1 LGNLKHQKSANG
13 KLKSTQQRERRTL
26 GTEPLGSGDN
36 IARSNTA
43 SKQNKHTAHKSNNRA
58 TLQAKRVRQS
68 KNSIIANITSNR
80 TKELAR
86 DRHSNIASNTGT
98 HPPKEKSIVISVAR
112 AAQRAAEQR

>member
-1 LGNLKHQKSANG
+1 
-13 KLKSTQQRERRTL
+13 
-26 GTEPLGSGDN
+26 
-36 IARSNTA
+36 
-43 SKQNKHTAHKSNNRA
+43 
-58 TLQAKRVRQS
+58 LQAKRVRQS

-98 HPPKEKSIVISVAR
+98 HPSKEKSILINVAR